1 MIPISNP
8 KSQFTLIQDDI
19 LKEMKTI
26 LQSGQYILGENV
38 DALEQEIANRL
49 GVTEAIGV
57 GNGTDALVLTLD
69 AYGIG
74 KGDEVITTPYSFF
87 ATAEAITRVGAT
99 PIFADVDRET
109 FNLDPNKVEEKVTAK
124 TKAILPVH
132 LFGQPA
138 EMDKINAIAAEHA
151 LVVIEDACQAFGA
164 TYKGRQIGA
173 LGDAACFS
181 FFPTKNLSTMGDG
194 GVITTS
200 DTDLAKRLR
209 TLRAHGSYKKYY
221 HHEIGYNSRLDEIHA
236 TIILIG
242 LKHLDDWNGQRR
254 ELAKRYKKNLQDIS
268 NLKIPQIMEDVTH
281 VFHLY
286 CIESEKRD
294 ELAEQLSNESIQTG
308 IYYPRCIHL
317 QKAYK
322 TLGYQTGDFPIA
334 ESLSRRLLAIPL
346 YPGLSFKNQDKVIFA
361 LKKAVKE

>member
-1 MIPISNP
+1 
-8 KSQFTLIQDDI
+8 
-19 LKEMKTI
+19 
-26 LQSGQYILGENV
+26 
-38 DALEQEIANRL
+38 
-49 GVTEAIGV
+49 
-57 GNGTDALVLTLD
+57 
-69 AYGIG
+69 
-74 KGDEVITTPYSFF
+74 
-87 ATAEAITRVGAT
+87 ITRVGAT

-200 DTDLAKRLR
+200 DTDLAQRLR

-242 LKHLDDWNGQRR
+242 LKHLDDRNGQRR
-254 ELAKRYKKNLQDIS
+254 EVAQRCKKNFDAIANLQ
-268 NLKIPQIMEDVTH
+268 LPQIMEDVTP
-281 VFHLY
+281 VDHLS
-286 CIESEKRD
+286 CSESEKSG
-294 ELAEQLSNESIQTG
+294 ELAERLAVESSEGG
-308 IYYPRCIHL
+308 IYYGRCIHL
-317 QKAYK
+317 QRAYR

-334 ESLSRRLLAIPL
+334 ESL
-346 YPGLSFKNQDKVIFA
+346 
-361 LKKAVKE
+361 

>member
-1 MIPISNP
+1 
-8 KSQFTLIQDDI
+8 
-19 LKEMKTI
+19 
-26 LQSGQYILGENV
+26 
-38 DALEQEIANRL
+38 
-49 GVTEAIGV
+49 
-57 GNGTDALVLTLD
+57 
-69 AYGIG
+69 

-181 FFPTKNLSTMGDG
+181 FFPTKNLPTMGDG

-200 DTDLAKRLR
+200 HTGLANRL
-209 TLRAHGSYKKYY
+209 TAHRALVSYNKYY
-221 HHEIGYNSRLDEIHA
+221 HHAICYNRRLDETHA
-236 TIILIG
+236 AIILIG
-242 LKHLDDWNGQRR
+242 LKQHDDWNEQRR
-254 ELAKRYKKNLQDIS
+254 QLVKRYKLNLDDIS
-268 NLKIPQIMEDVTH
+268 DLKIPQVMEDVTH
-281 VFHLY
+281 VFHL
-286 CIESEKRD
+286 
-294 ELAEQLSNESIQTG
+294 
-308 IYYPRCIHL
+308 
-317 QKAYK
+317 
-322 TLGYQTGDFPIA
+322 
-334 ESLSRRLLAIPL
+334 
-346 YPGLSFKNQDKVIFA
+346 
-361 LKKAVKE
+361 

>member
-8 KSQFTLIQDDI
+8 KSQLTLIQDDI

-181 FFPTKNLSTMGDG
+181 FFPTKNLPTMGDG

-236 TIILIG
+236 AIILIG
-242 LKHLDDWNGQRR
+242 LKHLDDWNEQRR
-254 ELAKRYKKNLQDIS
+254 ELAKRYKNNLQYIS

>member
-1 MIPISNP
+1 MIPISNH

-19 LKEMKTI
+19 LKEMKSI

-49 GVTEAIGV
+49 RVTEAIGV

-74 KGDEVITTPYSFF
+74 KGDEVITTAYSFF
-87 ATAEAITRVGAT
+87 ATAVAITRVGDTAV
-99 PIFADVDRET
+99 FADVDGET
-109 FNLDPNKVEEKVTAK
+109 FSLDRNKVDDKVTSRI
-124 TKAILPVH
+124 KAILLVN
-132 LFGQPA
+132 LVGKPA

-221 HHEIGYNSRLDEIHA
+221 HHDIGYNRRLDEMYANIS
-236 TIILIG
+236 LIG
-242 LKHLDDWNGQRR
+242 LIRRDDWNGQRR
-254 ELAKRYKKNLQDIS
+254 ALA
-268 NLKIPQIMEDVTH
+268 
-281 VFHLY
+281 
-286 CIESEKRD
+286 
-294 ELAEQLSNESIQTG
+294 
-308 IYYPRCIHL
+308 
-317 QKAYK
+317 
-322 TLGYQTGDFPIA
+322 
-334 ESLSRRLLAIPL
+334 
-346 YPGLSFKNQDKVIFA
+346 
-361 LKKAVKE
+361 